1 MPDENKYVLKADHIA
16 DISKLTGRIKDVDSK
31 HMQLHSDLKLTI
43 NTLSISTQALT
54 ETSKKT
60 NHILESIDEKMDGYN
75 NRIKD
80 VEYNVKTTTKRV
92 DEIEHSVSER
102 KKGNVQLWVAIIGA
116 LGTVIVGALA
126 FAQVFF

>member
-31 HMQLHSDLKLTI
+31 HMELHNDLKLTI
-43 NTLSISTQALT
+43 NTLTISTQSLT

-60 NHILESIDEKMDGYN
+60 NNILESIDEKMDGYN
-75 NRIKD
+75 DRAKD
-80 VEYNVKTTTKRV
+80 VEYDVKTIKDRV
-92 DEIEHSVSER
+92 DNIEHSVSER

-116 LGTVIVGALA
+116 LGTVIVGALG
-126 FAQVFF
+126 FAQLFF

>member
-1 MPDENKYVLKADHIA
+1 MPDENRYVLKADHIA

-31 HMQLHSDLKLTI
+31 HMQMHSDLKLTI

-60 NHILESIDEKMDGYN
+60 NKILESIDEKMDGYN
-75 NRIKD
+75 DRIKD
-80 VEYNVKTTTKRV
+80 VEYNVETTTKRV
-92 DEIEHSVSER
+92 DDIEHSVSER
-102 KKGNVQLWVAIIGA
+102 KKVNVQLWVAIVGA
-116 LGTVIVGALA
+116 LGTVIVGALG

>member
-1 MPDENKYVLKADHIA
+1 MPDENRYVLKSDHIA

-75 NRIKD
+75 DRIKD
-80 VEYNVKTTTKRV
+80 VEYNVETTTKRV

-102 KKGNVQLWVAIIGA
+102 KKGNVQLWGTIIVTIG
-116 LGTVIVGALA
+116 GVIGSSLA

>member
-1 MPDENKYVLKADHIA
+1 MPDENRYVLKADHIA

-60 NHILESIDEKMDGYN
+60 NNILESIDEKMDGYN
-75 NRIKD
+75 DRAKD
-80 VEYNVKTTTKRV
+80 VEYDVKTIKDRV

-116 LGTVIVGALA
+116 LGTVIVGALG
-126 FAQVFF
+126 FAQIFF

>member
-1 MPDENKYVLKADHIA
+1 MPDENRYVLKSDHIA

-60 NHILESIDEKMDGYN
+60 NNILESIDEKMDGYN
-75 NRIKD
+75 DRIKD
-80 VEYNVKTTTKRV
+80 VEYNVETTTKRV

-102 KKGNVQLWVAIIGA
+102 KKGNVQLWIAVVGA
-116 LGTVIVGALA
+116 LGTVIGSAFA

>member
-1 MPDENKYVLKADHIA
+1 MPDENRYVLKTDHIA

-43 NTLSISTQALT
+43 NSLSISTQALT

-75 NRIKD
+75 DRIKD
-80 VEYNVKTTTKRV
+80 VEYNVETTTKRV

-102 KKGNVQLWVAIIGA
+102 KKGNVQLWVAVISAIA
-116 LGTVIVGALA
+116 TVIVGALG
-126 FAQVFF
+126 FAQLFF

>member
-1 MPDENKYVLKADHIA
+1 MPDENRYVLKTDHIA

-43 NTLSISTQALT
+43 NSLSISTQALT

-60 NHILESIDEKMDGYN
+60 NNILESIDEKMDGYN
-75 NRIKD
+75 DRIKD
-80 VEYNVKTTTKRV
+80 VEYNVETTTKRV
-92 DEIEHSVSER
+92 DDIEHSVSER
-102 KKGNVQLWVAIIGA
+102 KKGNVQLWIAVVGA
-116 LGTVIVGALA
+116 LGTVIGSAFA

>member
-1 MPDENKYVLKADHIA
+1 MPDENRYVLKSDHIA

-75 NRIKD
+75 DRIKD
-80 VEYNVKTTTKRV
+80 VEHNVETTTKRV

-102 KKGNVQLWVAIIGA
+102 KKGNVQLWGTIIVTIG
-116 LGTVIVGALA
+116 GVIGSSLA

>member
-1 MPDENKYVLKADHIA
+1 MPDENRYVLKADHIA

-43 NTLSISTQALT
+43 NSLSISTQALT

-75 NRIKD
+75 DRIKD
-80 VEYNVKTTTKRV
+80 VEYNVETTTKRV

-102 KKGNVQLWVAIIGA
+102 KKGNVQLWVAVISAIA
-116 LGTVIVGALA
+116 TVIVGALG
-126 FAQVFF
+126 FAQLFF

>member
-60 NHILESIDEKMDGYN
+60 NNILESIDEKMDGYN
-75 NRIKD
+75 DRIKD
-80 VEYNVKTTTKRV
+80 VEYNVETTTKRV

-102 KKGNVQLWVAIIGA
+102 KKGNVQL
-116 LGTVIVGALA
+116 
-126 FAQVFF
+126 